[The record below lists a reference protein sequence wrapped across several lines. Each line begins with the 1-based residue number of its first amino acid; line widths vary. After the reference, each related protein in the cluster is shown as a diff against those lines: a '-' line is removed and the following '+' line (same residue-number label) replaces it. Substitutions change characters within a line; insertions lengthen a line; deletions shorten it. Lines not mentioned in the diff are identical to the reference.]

1 MMIYLGGYSAG
12 ARASGASAL
21 NAAPGTVVLA
31 RETGAGLAVES
42 TVDCPANPTYLAL
55 SPDRRTLYASHELD
69 DGQLSAF
76 AVGPGGAL
84 RLLGSRPSGGANPC
98 HLSVHPSGRFVLTAH
113 WGSGELAVHPVAA
126 DGALGKA
133 RHVLPTGK
141 AAAHMIRCDPSGR
154 WVLAVH
160 LGLGTVTT
168 YRLDQGTGRL
178 DAHAVTT
185 LPPTSG
191 PRHLA
196 FDPTDAGRAY
206 VVNELHSTLTAAA
219 FDPDTGRLAAGVTVS
234 TLPAGVE
241 TANHPSAVLVSP
253 DGRHVY
259 VANRFHDSVAVF
271 AASPRLRLLATYPC
285 GGDFPRDMALA
296 ASRLYVANERSGAVV
311 GFAVDPADGSL
322 TPSGAPLAM
331 PGPACVLPLEP

>member
-1 MMIYLGGYSAG
+1 VIYLGGY
-12 ARASGASAL
+12 
-21 NAAPGTVVLA
+21 AAPRGTVVLA

-55 SPDRRTLYASHELD
+55 APDRRTLFASHELD
-69 DGQLSAF
+69 DGRLSAF

-84 RLLGSRPSGGANPC
+84 RLLGSRRSGGAHPC
-98 HLSVHPSGRFVLTAH
+98 HLSVHPTGRFVLTAH
-113 WGSGELAVHPVAA
+113 WGSGELAVHPVTD
-126 DGALGKA
+126 DGALGEA

-168 YRLDQGTGRL
+168 YRLDPGSGRL
-178 DAHAVTT
+178 GPHAATA

-206 VVNELHSTLTAAA
+206 VVNELHSTLTALA
-219 FDPDTGRLAAGVTVS
+219 FDADAGRFEVGATVS

-253 DGRHVY
+253 GGRFVL

-271 AASPRLRLLATYPC
+271 GTTPGLRLLATHPC
-285 GGDFPRDMALA
+285 GGDFPRDMALTPDGT
-296 ASRLYVANERSGAVV
+296 RLYVANERSGTVV
-311 GFAVDPADGSL
+311 GFTVDPEDGSL
-322 TPSGAPLAM
+322 APFGAPLAV
-331 PGPACVLPLEP
+331 PGPACVLPVPG